1 MCKNQVQLR
10 RFGQIAPQISTKFFE
25 FSIKTVPTF
34 CTASPL
40 LCLGK
45 RCLLSSRN
53 KCDQCINARQHGP
66 GQFSR
71 HLVPLGQNL
80 QSAPTICCQNRLP
93 REICVHLCCN
103 YSPPRFTCSCPTPFA
118 DLISR
123 MLNPS
128 RAISR
133 ISSSKRVMYF
143 SIHVAQG
150 RHLSVLRNPP
160 GSIRSQSLF
169 SFCKRPFSLHFLL
182 NTSN

>member
-1 MCKNQVQLR
+1 MGVSGAIFSRTKRQKSRRTAHCSGVTSCTTIRGLKANPNWCRARWTVVRWTVTWNLSARRAASSSSLKSPWASVISSIAAIISGVSFGLLPR
-10 RFGQIAPQISTKFFE
+10 RFATH
-25 FSIKTVPTF
+25 
-34 CTASPL
+34 C
-40 LCLGK
+40 
-45 RCLLSSRN
+45 
-53 KCDQCINARQHGP
+53 
-66 GQFSR
+66 
-71 HLVPLGQNL
+71 PLGVFT
-80 QSAPTICCQNRLP
+80 A
-93 REICVHLCCN
+93 
-103 YSPPRFTCSCPTPFA
+103 RFTCSCPTPFT

-123 MLNPS
+123 TLDPL